1 MAIDF
6 PNSPN
11 SGDTFSVGNVTWRWN
26 GYAWNRVPDPGAKGE
41 IGQKGDK
48 GEVGLT
54 GSIGQK
60 GQKGDVEQQGNKGDT
75 GAQGPQGAQGST
87 GDKGA
92 KGDKGDTG
100 PQGPQGSQGSQGQK
114 GEIGNTGPAGPTGPQ
129 GPAGSGGSTGPTGPP
144 GPSGSD
150 AALPSG
156 FIGFWSGSVNS
167 IPSGWYLCNGSN
179 GTPDLRNRFV
189 IGAGTGSNYSPGNTG
204 GSGSVLLGTANLP
217 SHNHGSG
224 SLSASGGNHSH
235 TYIDQYVVINNG
247 YRPWPASNNDCAARN
262 VSTGGNGSH
271 THSISGSTGNQ
282 GSGQSFSILP
292 PYYAL
297 CYIMKA

>member
-1 MAIDF
+1 VVYRLDTPGVENQAIT
-6 PNSPN
+6 N
-11 SGDTFSVGNVTWRWN
+11 
-26 GYAWNRVPDPGAKGE
+26 AK
-41 IGQKGDK
+41 I
-48 GEVGLT
+48 
-54 GSIGQK
+54 
-60 GQKGDVEQQGNKGDT
+60 DT
-75 GAQGPQGAQGST
+75 GAVST
-87 GDKGA
+87 QKVDASINNALVPIKGIIMYSGLQA
-92 KGDKGDTG
+92 DIPANWAICD
-100 PQGPQGSQGSQGQK
+100 
-114 GEIGNTGPAGPTGPQ
+114 GN
-129 GPAGSGGSTGPTGPP
+129 
-144 GPSGSD
+144 
-150 AALPSG
+150 
-156 FIGFWSGSVNS
+156 
-167 IPSGWYLCNGSN
+167 N
-179 GTPDLRNRFV
+179 GTPNLVNKFV
-189 IGAGTGSNYSPGNTG
+189 VAAASFDVGTEEWRTAVDGTSKESGGAATM
-204 GSGSVLLGTANLP
+204 LLGTANLP